1 MTHAL
6 HTMNN
11 KRGRIHTKNCVAVIR
26 PTIRAHPRNLICIWI
41 KFITMQNNISTFCS
55 LSLLSPL
62 SLYFPVVYKVSPEWY
77 FMRVSF
83 CCFGCTEMLHY
94 LFFRATL
101 VWLFRDIDKID
112 CMDRLIAHTPK
123 YCAINKVNNKTL
135 SHCTRNFHF
144 ISFNFIDF
152 KKVQTQRFR
161 GKFSNSPKI
170 DKNFQ
175 FFFSIKIFYDK
186 IH

>member
-62 SLYFPVVYKVSPEWY
+62 SLYFPVVYKVSPEWC

-123 YCAINKVNNKTL
+123 YCAINKVNKIKHCRTVQGISISFHLTL
-135 SHCTRNFHF
+135 S
-144 ISFNFIDF
+144 ISKRYKPNDSEENSPTLQKSTKIFNFF
-152 KKVQTQRFR
+152 
-161 GKFSNSPKI
+161 
-170 DKNFQ
+170 FQ
-175 FFFSIKIFYDK
+175 
-186 IH
+186 